1 MPVTLRGG
9 IPDRRNRAV
18 ASGSTQRPRC
28 PARMASNGTRLLRR
42 PLTRNA
48 LPYYK
53 DLIALAIFG
62 SPTWV
67 RTRALRMD
75 GQSPPKIAHPGG
87 APD

>member
-62 SPTWV
+62 PPTRA
-67 RTRALRMD
+67 RTRALRID
-75 GQSPPKIAHPGG
+75 GQPPPQIAHPG
-87 APD
+87 ATPD

>member
-1 MPVTLRGG
+1 MTLRGG

-28 PARMASNGTRLLRR
+28 PARMASNRTRLPRR
-42 PLTRNA
+42 PSTRNA

-62 SPTWV
+62 SPTWA
-67 RTRALRMD
+67 RTRALRID
-75 GQSPPKIAHPGG
+75 GQPQPQIAHPG
-87 APD
+87 ATPD